1 MSSNATPNTP
11 DSDSREGSRF
21 IRARVRKFIQDLM
34 KLDMHSKN
42 PVDRDAAYTCS
53 YRNIRL
59 SVGAIGVLLPL
70 AFIFGEL
77 ATDGRIGLEGSIS
90 AYYHS
95 SVQDM
100 FVGAL
105 CIIGFMLVTY
115 MSGEPKVLD
124 FWVSLVGG
132 IALLMVVIFPT
143 NRSHKQFLDDPRPCG
158 SSPRPL
164 GCSALEQIFH
174 EHPVAKVHALSAIIF
189 ILCLAIM
196 SALFAISELIEDG
209 QGDPGKV
216 PIYRPGLLWLHLA
229 CALLIVAAGA
239 WALFGG
245 LLKANIG
252 QVTPLYLGEVVSVF
266 AFGISWGFAGL
277 AATAPPRQ
285 PVQPPV
291 TS

>member
-1 MSSNATPNTP
+1 VKSNATPDTPETP
-11 DSDSREGSRF
+11 DSGDGKLPE
-21 IRARVRKFIQDLM
+21 ARRSKFVQFLL
-34 KLDMHSKN
+34 KLDTHSTN
-42 PVDRDAAYTCS
+42 PVDRDAAYTRS

-59 SVGAIGVLLPL
+59 SIGAIGVLLPL

-77 ATDGRIGLEGSIS
+77 AANRTIGIEGSIS

-105 CIIGFMLVTY
+105 CIIGFMLITY

-124 FWVSLVGG
+124 FWASLIGG

-143 NRSHKQFLDDPRPCG
+143 NRSHKQFLRDPRPCG
-158 SSPRPL
+158 SDPQPQ

-174 EHPVAKVHALSAIIF
+174 EHPVARIHALSAIVF

-196 SALFAISELIEDG
+196 SALFAICEVVEGG
-209 QGDPGKV
+209 QAGPGRV
-216 PIYRPGLLWLHLA
+216 SITRPRLFWLHIGCSLI
-229 CALLIVAAGA
+229 IVAAGM

-252 QVTPLYLGEVVSVF
+252 EVTPLYLGEVASVF
-266 AFGISWGFAGL
+266 AFGISWSFAGL
-277 AATAPPRQ
+277 AATAPPRKAAS
-285 PVQPPV
+285 PSA